1 MINGDD
7 LKAMRRKA
15 GISQEQMAKKLGCD
29 RKTISN
35 YELDVSDIRSKQLFQ
50 WFMFCKID
58 AKSLLNQIKE
68 LSSTMN
74 GSEKTKIQD
83 DD

>member
-7 LKAMRRKA
+7 LKAMRKKA
-15 GISQEQMAKKLGCD
+15 GISQEQMAKKLGCSL
-29 RKTISN
+29 KTITN
-35 YELDVSDIRSKQLFQ
+35 YELDVSDIRSKLLFQ
-50 WFMFCKID
+50 WFMYCKID

>member
-50 WFMFCKID
+50 
-58 AKSLLNQIKE
+58 
-68 LSSTMN
+68 
-74 GSEKTKIQD
+74 
-83 DD
+83 